1 MTYELVFSEKFR
13 KKVKKLDK
21 KNQIMIL
28 KKIKTLKNY
37 PSAGKPLK
45 SSSGRLRSLR
55 IGKYRVIYRINGKIF
70 ILVIGHRKDVYHSTF

>member
-1 MTYELVFSEKFR
+1 MTYELVFSDKFR
-13 KKVKKLDK
+13 KEIKKFEK
-21 KNQIMIL
+21 KNQITIL
-28 KKIKTLKNY
+28 KKIKTLKDN

-70 ILVIGHRKDVYHSTF
+70 LLVVGHRKDVYRSTF